1 MIDKLPD
8 IPLNKFT
15 KVKKDNK
22 KIKINKNTPPPQA
35 TSNSQRATEYQNGIH
50 NIRHS
55 LTK

>member
-22 KIKINKNTPPPQA
+22 KIKISPPHPKRHRILNA
-35 TSNSQRATEYQNGIH
+35 QR
-50 NIRHS
+50 NIKMVFITLAVS
-55 LTK
+55 L

>member
-22 KIKINKNTPPPQA
+22 KIKINKNTPPPKRHRILNA
-35 TSNSQRATEYQNGIH
+35 QR
-50 NIRHS
+50 NIKMVFITLAVS
-55 LTK
+55 L